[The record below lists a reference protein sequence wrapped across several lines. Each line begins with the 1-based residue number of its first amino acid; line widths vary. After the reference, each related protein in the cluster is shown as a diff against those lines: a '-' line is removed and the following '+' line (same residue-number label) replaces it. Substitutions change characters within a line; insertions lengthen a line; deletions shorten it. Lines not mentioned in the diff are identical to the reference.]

1 MTDDQTQ
8 ARLDNIERKLDD
20 ISETLSQIAVQRD
33 RLERL
38 DEQMRS
44 LWKRYDALVEPEGVL
59 SRLGTFQASC
69 PRNQIRWVWVT
80 LVPLIFTQLVFCFAL
95 LKLLAN

>member
-8 ARLDNIERKLDD
+8 SRLDNIERKLDD

-44 LWKRYDALVEPEGVL
+44 LWKRYDTLVEPDGIL
-59 SRLGTFQASC
+59 SKISAFQASC
-69 PRNQIRWVWVT
+69 PRNQVRWVWVT
-80 LVPLIFTQLVFCFAL
+80 LVPLIFTQLAFGIAL
-95 LKLLAN
+95 LRCMPQ

>member
-20 ISETLSQIAVQRD
+20 ISETLSQIAIQRD

-38 DEQMRS
+38 DEQMKA
-44 LWKRYDALVEPEGVL
+44 LWKRYDVLVEPNGVL
-59 SRLGTFQASC
+59 SKIGAFQASC

-80 LVPLIFTQLVFCFAL
+80 LVPLIFTQLAFGIAL
-95 LKLLAN
+95 LRCMPQ

>member
-44 LWKRYDALVEPEGVL
+44 LWKRYDTLVEPEGIL
-59 SRLGTFQASC
+59 SKISAFQASC
-69 PRNQIRWVWVT
+69 PRNQIRWVWVFLIPMSLT
-80 LVPLIFTQLVFCFAL
+80 LLGMLVAVMRL
-95 LKLLAN
+95 MP